1 MTRWWSGFFAGDC
14 RRPAESAA
22 MSPKVDIQPAPL
34 RSSKYFSAAGPIN
47 GPIFRLDAWT
57 TVLEVVDAPTSGR
70 IIGIAYASGCVQYGD
85 ARVMTYRLA
94 VNKTE
99 LPGRWVC
106 IGRRFIPLSEMAEE
120 L

>member
-1 MTRWWSGFFAGDC
+1 MPRKDNL
-14 RRPAESAA
+14 
-22 MSPKVDIQPAPL
+22 QPATL
-34 RSSKYFSAAGPIN
+34 RSSKYFSTAGPTS

-57 TVLEVVDAPTSGR
+57 TVLEVLDAPTSGR

-85 ARVMTYRLA
+85 GQVMTYCLA
-94 VNKTE
+94 ANKTE

-106 IGRRFIPLSEMAEE
+106 IGRRFVPLGEATEE

>member
-1 MTRWWSGFFAGDC
+1 MTRWWGGFFAGDC
-14 RRPAESAA
+14 RHPAEFAA
-22 MSPKVDIQPAPL
+22 MCPKDNIQPAPL
-34 RSSKYFSAAGPIN
+34 RSSKYFSTAGPIN
-47 GPIFRLDAWT
+47 GPILRLDAWT
-57 TVLEVVDAPTSGR
+57 TVLEVVDAPTLGR

-85 ARVMTYRLA
+85 GRVMTYRLA

-106 IGRRFIPLSEMAEE
+106 IGRRFVGVDEAAEE